1 MTTRSYQYY
10 LHHKARLCSSILFF
24 IIVMCIVNFSSNFA
38 LYHLL
43 PGIPS

>member
-10 LHHKARLCSSILFF
+10 LHHKARL
-24 IIVMCIVNFSSNFA
+24 VMCIVNFSSNFA